1 MGDRGSIGAIQ
12 TDQIRAGEGIGLQE
26 AVDAGKLGA
35 THKISDLYRVAIE
48 IAAAIAL
55 HGCGIGSLSENR
67 PAPAIDGFTRI
78 CHRTRDGLNQ
88 APSGCFV
95 VGNLI
100 NDKTAR
106 EQPTFR
112 KSGSTNGPI
121 GRLTQGHEAG
131 PAGIRI
137 GLQLGPEFNG
147 VRNGWQAR
155 TSNQAGGG
163 YRLAVID
170 SKEAS
175 ASAGIVRVDGRNDRS
190 ISNTLATDHIANMQV
205 ALG

>member
-1 MGDRGSIGAIQ
+1 M
-12 TDQIRAGEGIGLQE
+12 
-26 AVDAGKLGA
+26 GA
-35 THKISDLYRVAIE
+35 THKISDLYRIAIE
-48 IAAAIAL
+48 IATAIAL

-67 PAPAIDGFTRI
+67 PAPAIDGFARI
-78 CHRTRDGLNQ
+78 CHRTRNGLNQ

-95 VGNLI
+95 PGNLI

-112 KSGSTNGPI
+112 KSGSANGPI

-131 PAGIRI
+131 AAGIRI
-137 GLQLGPEFNG
+137 GLKLGPEFNG

-163 YRLAVID
+163 NCLGLTFID
-170 SKEAS
+170 GEEAS
-175 ASAGIVRVDGRNDRS
+175 TIAGIVRVDGRNDRS

>member
-1 MGDRGSIGAIQ
+1 M
-12 TDQIRAGEGIGLQE
+12 
-26 AVDAGKLGA
+26 GA
-35 THKISDLYRVAIE
+35 THKISDLYRIAIE
-48 IAAAIAL
+48 IATAIAI

-67 PAPAIDGFTRI
+67 PAPAIDGFARI
-78 CHRTRDGLNQ
+78 CHRTRNGRNQ

-95 VGNLI
+95 PGNLI
-100 NDKTAR
+100 NDETAR
-106 EQPTFR
+106 EQPTLR
-112 KSGSTNGPI
+112 KSGNANGPI
-121 GRLTQGHEAG
+121 GRLTQGYEAG
-131 PAGIRI
+131 ATGIRI

-170 SKEAS
+170 SKEAGTI
-175 ASAGIVRVDGRNDRS
+175 AGIVRVDGRNDRS
-190 ISNTLATDHIANMQV
+190 IRNTLAANQIANMQV